1 MSELLLYTAQ
11 SPVVLEAL
19 RRDGVERVKREYV
32 DRKYG
37 QSAWSFQEAY
47 SFFRAEAE
55 RRIPRPEGADSP
67 IWLYCDS
74 RWCFMGPDSLLMS
87 FRVPEEKVIFFDRR
101 LWERVLNL
109 EYIGEDAAD
118 EARFETELRS
128 MGVNDCRKVFSCGFY
143 PLQKRKVRESW
154 KRLFSSGGC
163 ETAVRQ
169 AAVWELRSEWLVDV
183 KGPEL

>member
-47 SFFRAEAE
+47 SFFRAEA
-55 RRIPRPEGADSP
+55 
-67 IWLYCDS
+67 DS

-118 EARFETELRS
+118 EARFEAELRS